1 MAATAVKIC
10 GITRVED
17 GLAAAHA
24 GAHAVGLV
32 FHPASPRLVGIERA
46 REIVRNLPPF
56 VTAVGLFVD
65 APADAVRAVL
75 DAVPLQLLQFHGAEP
90 PEYCR
95 QFPLP
100 YIKAVRVTAGM
111 DLLQYAGRYR
121 AAKGLLLDAFVEGS
135 HGGTGR
141 AFDWGLIPSSL
152 PLPIVL
158 AGGLTADN
166 VTEAIQRVRPWAVDV
181 SSGVEREKG
190 IKDAAKIAAFIRGAR
205 HADV

>member
-1 MAATAVKIC
+1 MATAVKIC

-17 GLAAAHA
+17 GLAAAWA
-24 GAHAVGLV
+24 GAHAIGLV
-32 FHPASPRLVGIERA
+32 FHPASPRAVGTERA
-46 REIVRNLPPF
+46 REIVGNLPPF

-65 APADAVRAVL
+65 APADHVRAVL

-90 PEYCR
+90 PEYCS

-100 YIKAVRVTAGM
+100 YIKAVRVKAGV
-111 DLLQYAGRYR
+111 DLLQYAGRHR
-121 AAKGLLLDAFVEGS
+121 AAKGLLLDAFVDGS
-135 HGGTGR
+135 HGGTGSG
-141 AFDWGLIPSSL
+141 FDWELIPPGL

-166 VTEAIQRVRPWAVDV
+166 VAEAIRRVRPWAVDV

-190 IKDAAKIAAFIRGAR
+190 IKDAATIAAFIRGAR